1 MNCNVQKKEGWQ
13 YRRSLKRS
21 KITSPE
27 ISGTSLTF
35 YRLQMDYMVNSEP
48 NTGKGLTLVSF
59 TGMELTL
66 DKKGQF
72 LVLEQ
77 VMSLLRHMAFRVE
90 K

>member
-1 MNCNVQKKEGWQ
+1 
-13 YRRSLKRS
+13 
-21 KITSPE
+21 
-27 ISGTSLTF
+27 
-35 YRLQMDYMVNSEP
+35 MVNSEP

-77 VMSLLRHMAFRVE
+77 VMSLLRHMGFRVE